1 MARSHPTLRTTFAT
15 MRSHAWAGIILLAI
29 GTGCGPDRESIT
41 PVAGPITESVYA
53 SGMVKAQGQY
63 QVYPTVSGNVLALL
77 VKEGDTV
84 KAGQPLMR
92 IDDRTSSFASGS
104 AESQLQL
111 LERNASESGP
121 VLMRLRAAEDQARD
135 RFHLDSTN
143 YQRQQALW
151 DKGVGSRVE
160 LDQRKLAFTTSRAA
174 YDMAAK
180 ALAENRAQLR
190 TQLDVARNNA
200 ASASA
205 GNADHQPKSLIGGIV
220 YDLMIDPGELATPQR
235 PVAVV
240 GSANDLY
247 LELEVDEFDI
257 RLIKPGQKVFVTLD
271 SYADTAFEA
280 EVTRII
286 PLMNERSRTFQVDAR
301 FIHRP
306 PVLYPNLTVEASI
319 VLRTK
324 PQALLVPA
332 SYIVDGTSV
341 LDEDGEKLP
350 VKLGARDMEQVEVLS
365 GIDADTRIYKP

>member
-1 MARSHPTLRTTFAT
+1 MKA
-15 MRSHAWAGIILLAI
+15 HAWAAAMLAALC
-29 GTGCGPDRESIT
+29 TACGSDRESIT
-41 PVAGPITESVYA
+41 PTTGPITESVYA
-53 SGMVKAQGQY
+53 SGMVKAEGQY

-104 AESQLQL
+104 ADAQLQL
-111 LERNASESGP
+111 LQRNASEDGP
-121 VLMRLRAAEDQARD
+121 VLTRLRAAVDQARD
-135 RFHLDSTN
+135 KLALDSTN

-151 DKGVGSRVE
+151 AQGIGSQVE

-174 YDMAAK
+174 FDMAAK

-190 TQLDVARNNA
+190 TQLEVARNTA
-200 ASASA
+200 ASTAV
-205 GNADHQPKSLIGGIV
+205 GNADHQPKSLIDGIV

-235 PVAVV
+235 AVAVV
-240 GSANDLY
+240 GSAHDLY

-301 FIHRP
+301 FIQRP

-324 PQALLVPA
+324 PSALLVPA
-332 SYIVDGTSV
+332 SYIVDGSAV
-341 LDEDGEKLP
+341 LTGEDEKTP
-350 VKLGARDMEQVEVLS
+350 VKLGARDMEKVEVLS
-365 GIDADTRIYKP
+365 GIDANTRIYKP

>member
-1 MARSHPTLRTTFAT
+1 MNART
-15 MRSHAWAGIILLAI
+15 WAAVVLLASC
-29 GTGCGPDRESIT
+29 TGCGPDRESIT
-41 PVAGPITESVYA
+41 PTTGPITESVYA
-53 SGMVKAQGQY
+53 SGLVKAQGQY
-63 QVYPTVSGNVLALL
+63 QVYPTVSGNVVTLL

-92 IDDRTSSFASGS
+92 IDDRTSSFATGS
-104 AESQLQL
+104 AEAQLRL
-111 LERNASESGP
+111 LEHNASESGP
-121 VLMRLRAAEDQARD
+121 VLSRLRSALDQARD
-135 RFHLDSTN
+135 KFILDSIN
-143 YQRQQALW
+143 YERQQALW
-151 DKGVGSRVE
+151 DNNAGSRVD
-160 LDQRKLAFTTSRAA
+160 LDQRQLAYTTSRAA

-180 ALAENRAQLR
+180 VLAENRAQLR
-190 TQLDVARNNA
+190 TQLEVARNNA

-205 GNADHQPKSLIGGIV
+205 GNADHQPKSLIDGIV

-240 GSANDLY
+240 GSASDLY

-257 RLIKPGQKVFVTLD
+257 RLIKPGQQVFVTLD
-271 SYADTAFEA
+271 SYADTAFAA
-280 EVTRII
+280 EVSRII

-332 SYIVDGTSV
+332 SYIVDGASV
-341 LDEDGEKLP
+341 LNGDGEKIP

-365 GIDADTRIYKP
+365 GIDANTRIYKP

>member
-1 MARSHPTLRTTFAT
+1 MKAY
-15 MRSHAWAGIILLAI
+15 AWAAMLLVALC
-29 GTGCGPDRESIT
+29 TACGSDRESIT
-41 PVAGPITESVYA
+41 PTNGPITESVYA

-63 QVYPTVSGNVLALL
+63 QVYPTVSGTVLALL

-104 AESQLQL
+104 AEAQLQL
-111 LERNASESGP
+111 LERNASDDGP
-121 VLMRLRAAEDQARD
+121 VLTRLRAAVDQARD
-135 RFHLDSTN
+135 KFALDSIN

-151 DKGVGSRVE
+151 DKGIGSRNE
-160 LDQRKLAFTTSRAA
+160 LDQRQLAYTTSRAN
-174 YDMAAK
+174 YDMARK

-205 GNADHQPKSLIGGIV
+205 GNADHQPKSLIDGIV
-220 YDLMIDPGELATPQR
+220 YDLVIEPGELATPQR

-240 GSANDLY
+240 GSASDLY

-257 RLIKPGQKVFVTLD
+257 RLVKPGQRVLVTLD
-271 SYADTAFEA
+271 SYADTAFQA
-280 EVTRII
+280 QVSRII

-301 FIHRP
+301 FVHRP

-324 PQALLVPA
+324 QNALRVPA
-332 SYIVDGTSV
+332 SYIVDGAYV
-341 LDEDGEKLP
+341 LTGKDEKTP
-350 VKLGARDMEQVEVLS
+350 VKLGARDMENVEVLS
-365 GIDADTRIYKP
+365 GISADTRIYKP